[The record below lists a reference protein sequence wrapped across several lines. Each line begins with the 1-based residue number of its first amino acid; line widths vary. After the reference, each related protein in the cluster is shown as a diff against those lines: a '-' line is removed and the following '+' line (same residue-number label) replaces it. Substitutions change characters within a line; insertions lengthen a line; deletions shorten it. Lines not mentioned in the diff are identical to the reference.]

1 MAKKNDTLERLPEGV
16 SVDSAVEVAN
26 RFTMQRTF
34 REDDSLLARGTKAMV
49 NLNRRLPFLISEGVG
64 VPFPRYV
71 GNHLQTIESIPFLG
85 EIMQTK
91 GIIAKEEDVALRRSR
106 QMTGVMLLAAGYS
119 LAQLRN
125 GEADYGS
132 LRNTI
137 ANSPG
142 MTEDM
147 KPWLGSSLMHMYVGD
162 LTWRAVNGLP
172 LDVNLRELREVFGG
186 IPEFSFDLAIG
197 TEFIKALGSEIRK
210 ILKRVRNCYFNI

>member
-1 MAKKNDTLERLPEGV
+1 M

-49 NLNRRLPFLISEGVG
+49 NLNRRLPFIISEGVG

-71 GNHLQTIESIPFLG
+71 GNHLQTIGEYTPFLG

-119 LAQLRN
+119 LAQLK
-125 GEADYGS
+125 
-132 LRNTI
+132 TV
-137 ANSPG
+137 
-142 MTEDM
+142 
-147 KPWLGSSLMHMYVGD
+147 K
-162 LTWRAVNGLP
+162 LTMVL
-172 LDVNLRELREVFGG
+172 
-186 IPEFSFDLAIG
+186 
-197 TEFIKALGSEIRK
+197 
-210 ILKRVRNCYFNI
+210 